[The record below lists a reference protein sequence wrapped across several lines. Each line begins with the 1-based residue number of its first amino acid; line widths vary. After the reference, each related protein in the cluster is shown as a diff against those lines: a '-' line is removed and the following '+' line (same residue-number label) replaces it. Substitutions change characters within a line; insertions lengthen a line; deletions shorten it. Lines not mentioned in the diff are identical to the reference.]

1 DQVERLH
8 GDHGRR
14 ARLVVEQRHLPEEV
28 ARPHHRQDDLLPL
41 GRDHRD
47 LDLPFLDQAEDV
59 AALVGVEDDVVL
71 GVAAGLGHGRH
82 GRQLAVVELR
92 EESEFPEECG
102 SEHANGSLVHSPR
115 LPIKRI
121 IPISS
126 GKGGVGK
133 TTFAINFALALSR
146 RGRTVLV
153 DLDTGTSTIRNAIDV
168 PIQKD
173 LYHFFRK
180 GELLANCVTQLDD
193 KLDPERKF
201 RNFGFIAG
209 PLHLIE
215 EITNFGP
222 AFKAKLM
229 EAINSLPADYV
240 ILDLRAGLDA
250 NVIDFLPFSNSGI
263 LIFTPHL
270 PSATLAASDIVKA
283 ILFRKLRLIFAKASP
298 FFDTVDRSMDFWK
311 LINDLI
317 DRVEDVYDSSVQ
329 NLDAF
334 ALDLA
339 ENLGDHPITRTVQT
353 TIDEFRVHYVLNLF
367 NGVDDSFNTAVKP
380 FLDNLTRNVSAR
392 CGVTN
397 LGWITRS
404 DAIHRA
410 NCNRLPAL
418 LLQEARKKT
427 PRADRYT
434 QQLED
439 LRVTAIGLEPPKKKQ
454 TQQPIALTPTDSL
467 DDHLSRQL
475 ATLKTM

>member
-1 DQVERLH
+1 M
-8 GDHGRR
+8 
-14 ARLVVEQRHLPEEV
+14 
-28 ARPHHRQDDLLPL
+28 
-41 GRDHRD
+41 
-47 LDLPFLDQAEDV
+47 
-59 AALVGVEDDVVL
+59 
-71 GVAAGLGHGRH
+71 
-82 GRQLAVVELR
+82 
-92 EESEFPEECG
+92 
-102 SEHANGSLVHSPR
+102 
-115 LPIKRI
+115 PIKRI
-121 IPISS
+121 IPVSS

-146 RGRTVLV
+146 HGRTILV
-153 DLDTGTSTIRNAIDV
+153 DLDTGTSAIRTAIDV
-168 PIQKD
+168 PVGKD

-180 GELLANCVTQLDD
+180 NEPLANCVSTLDD
-193 KLDPERKF
+193 RLDPERRF

-209 PLHLIE
+209 PLHLID

-222 AFKAKLM
+222 SHKAKLIA
-229 EAINSLPADYV
+229 AINTLPADYV
-240 ILDLRAGLDA
+240 ILDMRAGLDA

-283 ILFRKLRLIFAKASP
+283 ILFRKLRLIFSEGSP
-298 FFDTVDRSMDFWK
+298 FFETIPDGKFSFK

-317 DRVEDVYDSSVQ
+317 DSVEDVYDSSVP

-339 ENLGDHPITRTVQT
+339 QNLGDHAITRTVQN

-367 NGVDDSFNTAVKP
+367 NGVEDSFNTAVKP
-380 FLDNLTRNVSAR
+380 FLDNLTSNVSAR

-418 LLQEARKKT
+418 LLRDEKKAPKKT
-427 PRADRYT
+427 SLEIDDIRAM
-434 QQLED
+434 
-439 LRVTAIGLEPPKKKQ
+439 VGLEPPARTHAATKAS
-454 TQQPIALTPTDSL
+454 QPAAQLASE
-467 DDHLSRQL
+467 DDHLTRQL
-475 ATLKTM
+475 ATLKAMFEQKKNDDFYANFDYVTQRTLFSMKNRRPSELGDVRIYTPNEMLANLFAKSNVPTTIDWSELE

>member
-1 DQVERLH
+1 V
-8 GDHGRR
+8 
-14 ARLVVEQRHLPEEV
+14 
-28 ARPHHRQDDLLPL
+28 
-41 GRDHRD
+41 
-47 LDLPFLDQAEDV
+47 
-59 AALVGVEDDVVL
+59 
-71 GVAAGLGHGRH
+71 
-82 GRQLAVVELR
+82 
-92 EESEFPEECG
+92 
-102 SEHANGSLVHSPR
+102 
-115 LPIKRI
+115 PIKRI

-146 RGRTVLV
+146 HGRTIIV
-153 DLDTGTSTIRNAIDV
+153 DLDTGTSAIRNAIDV
-168 PIQKD
+168 PIEKD
-173 LYHFFRK
+173 LYHFFRRN
-180 GELLANCVTQLDD
+180 EPLANCVTQLDD
-193 KLDPERKF
+193 RLDPERRF

-209 PLHLIE
+209 PLHLID

-222 AFKAKLM
+222 AHKARLI
-229 EAINSLPADYV
+229 EAINQLPADYV
-240 ILDLRAGLDA
+240 ILDMRAGLDA

-283 ILFRKLRLIFAKASP
+283 ILFRKLRLIFSKASP
-298 FFDTVDRSMDFWK
+298 FFETVPNSTFSFK
-311 LINDLI
+311 LINELI
-317 DRVEDVYDSSVQ
+317 DQVEDVYDSSVQ

-339 ENLGDHPITRTVQT
+339 HNLGDSPITRTVQT

-418 LLQEARKKT
+418 LLREEKKT
-427 PRADRYT
+427 KKPA
-434 QQLED
+434 LD
-439 LRVTAIGLEPPKKKQ
+439 LDDIRSMVGLEPPRK
-454 TQQPIALTPTDSL
+454 TAVPPASVVQQLDHHEA

-475 ATLKTM
+475 ATLKTMFEQKKNDDFYANFDYVTQRTLFSMKNRRPSELGDVRIYTPSEMLASLFAKSNLPTTIDWSELE

>member
-1 DQVERLH
+1 
-8 GDHGRR
+8 
-14 ARLVVEQRHLPEEV
+14 V
-28 ARPHHRQDDLLPL
+28 A
-41 GRDHRD
+41 
-47 LDLPFLDQAEDV
+47 
-59 AALVGVEDDVVL
+59 
-71 GVAAGLGHGRH
+71 
-82 GRQLAVVELR
+82 
-92 EESEFPEECG
+92 
-102 SEHANGSLVHSPR
+102 
-115 LPIKRI
+115 IKRI
-121 IPISS
+121 IPVSS

-146 RGRTVLV
+146 HAKTVLV
-153 DLDTGTSTIRNAIDV
+153 DLDTGTSAIRNAIDV
-168 PIQKD
+168 PISKD

-180 GELLANCVTQLDD
+180 GEPLANCVTQLDD
-193 KLDPERKF
+193 KLDPDRKF
-201 RNFGFIAG
+201 RNFGFVAG

-229 EAINSLPADYV
+229 EAINTLPADYV

-263 LIFTPHL
+263 LVFTPHL

-404 DAIHRA
+404 DVIHQA
-410 NCNRLPAL
+410 NCNRIPAL
-418 LLQEARKKT
+418 LLQTKKKAAKQDRVAREL
-427 PRADRYT
+427 D
-434 QQLED
+434 D
-439 LRVTAIGLEPPKKKQ
+439 LRIAIGLEPAPRKSAGKVLS
-454 TQQPIALTPTDSL
+454 PLEVPTTEEAL

-475 ATLKTM
+475 KTLKTMFEQKKDDDFYANFDYVTQRALFTMKNRRPSELGDVRIYTPQEMLASLFAKSNVPTTIDWSELE

>member
-1 DQVERLH
+1 M
-8 GDHGRR
+8 
-14 ARLVVEQRHLPEEV
+14 A
-28 ARPHHRQDDLLPL
+28 
-41 GRDHRD
+41 
-47 LDLPFLDQAEDV
+47 
-59 AALVGVEDDVVL
+59 
-71 GVAAGLGHGRH
+71 
-82 GRQLAVVELR
+82 
-92 EESEFPEECG
+92 
-102 SEHANGSLVHSPR
+102 
-115 LPIKRI
+115 IKRI
-121 IPISS
+121 IPVSS

-133 TTFAINFALALSR
+133 TTFAINFALALAR
-146 RGRTVLV
+146 HAPTVLV
-153 DLDTGTSTIRNAIDV
+153 DLDTGTSAIRNAIDV

-180 GELLANCVTQLDD
+180 NEPLENCISTLDS
-193 KLDPERKF
+193 KLDKDGKF
-201 RNFGFIAG
+201 RQFGFVAG

-222 AFKAKLM
+222 AYKAKLM
-229 EAINSLPADYV
+229 EAINTLPADYV
-240 ILDLRAGLDA
+240 VLDLRAGLDA

-283 ILFRKLRLIFAKASP
+283 ILFRKLRLIFSKSSP
-298 FFDTVDRSMDFWK
+298 FFDTVDHKLDFWK

-367 NGVDDSFNTAVKP
+367 NGVEDSFNTAVKP

-404 DAIHRA
+404 DIIHQA
-410 NCNRLPAL
+410 NCNRIPAL
-418 LLQEARKKT
+418 LLPAKKRT
-427 PRADRYT
+427 HKIDRIEKE
-434 QQLED
+434 LDD
-439 LRVTAIGLEPPKKKQ
+439 LRLAIGLEPAKKKSKIVSPLEVP
-454 TQQPIALTPTDSL
+454 TMEEALE
-467 DDHLSRQL
+467 DHLSRQL
-475 ATLKTM
+475 NTLKTMFDQKKNDDFYANFDYVTQRTLFTMKNRRPSELGDVRIYSPQEMLASLFAKSNVPTTIDWSELE